1 MNNFSQ
7 SPIQGEIL
15 AEVLRGGL
23 VESLHCGHLVM
34 LNADGSI
41 FNSKGAID
49 LPIYPRS
56 SFKAIQAAA
65 MVRSGLKL
73 KPNQLAIVCGSHSG
87 SAIHLEAVESIL
99 SDCGLDVSALQ
110 NTKDKPLGE
119 DERRIWASADPT
131 GLTQNCS
138 GKHSGMLN
146 TCVVNGWDTN
156 TYLSAEHPLQLAI
169 KSEFEFLAGEKIS
182 YASVDGCGAPL
193 FAISTLGL
201 ARAFH
206 SMTVST
212 DPVHVEVMNACR
224 SNPVMVAGEG
234 RLTTTLMRLIPGL
247 FMKEGAEGVEVATLA
262 DGRTLVF
269 KIMDGT
275 QRAFGPLIE
284 AALQQWGISTPD
296 LSVPVLGHGEIVG
309 SINAVL

>member
-1 MNNFSQ
+1 
-7 SPIQGEIL
+7 
-15 AEVLRGGL
+15 
-23 VESLHCGHLVM
+23 
-34 LNADGSI
+34 
-41 FNSKGAID
+41 
-49 LPIYPRS
+49 
-56 SFKAIQAAA
+56 